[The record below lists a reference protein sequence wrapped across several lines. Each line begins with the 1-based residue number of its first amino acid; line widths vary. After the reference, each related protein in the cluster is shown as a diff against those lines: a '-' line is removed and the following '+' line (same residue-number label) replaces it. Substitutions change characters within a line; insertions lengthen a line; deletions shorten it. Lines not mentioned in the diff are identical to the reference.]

1 MDRYAQMFAGLD
13 EKNQGAFV
21 PFVMVG
27 DPDLAQSEAIICQ
40 LVESGADALELGIPY
55 SDPIADGPTI
65 QASAIRALR

>member
-27 DPDLAQSEAIICQ
+27 DPLKPELFGLKGLSLFIAVCYLAFS
-40 LVESGADALELGIPY
+40 
-55 SDPIADGPTI
+55 
-65 QASAIRALR
+65 